1 MTAVQMM
8 TGQGGWP
15 LNVFLTPE
23 GKPFFGGTYFPPED
37 RHGRAGLPRILGAV
51 REAWTS
57 RREEIER
64 SAGGMAERIAETA
77 SAESPS
83 KGAAIGDA
91 EAALAAADLAAR
103 FDHAWGG
110 FGGAPKFPPH
120 GAIALLLREHR
131 RTGERVPLSM
141 ATSTLD
147 RMAMGGMYD
156 QFGGG
161 FARYS
166 VDERWLVP
174 HFEKMLYDQA
184 LLVPVYVDAW
194 LLTGAPLYRD
204 VVLETLDFVRRE
216 LTDPGGGF
224 WSSLDADSGGHEG
237 SFYVWTPAEIDA
249 VLGAGEGA
257 ALAATYGI
265 TPEGN
270 FEGKS
275 IAHLSDTKE
284 RARLASAR
292 EKLLRARASRV
303 RPATDDKVLA
313 AWNGLAITG
322 LLAAWRATGHDPAL
336 ALALRVAAFLRDCMI
351 ASGTVTTVR
360 RVHHEGVT
368 KELEGTLDDYAF
380 CADAFLELAEATGDR
395 AWWDLGARL
404 VATIR
409 TRFVEDKDGV
419 AVFYLSPPGDAL
431 LVHRPESHH
440 DSAIPAG
447 AAIAVRA
454 LLRLGLVAGD
464 ESALALAERY
474 LAQRLTGTTG
484 VNAWATS
491 ALVGALDLYLHAKVC
506 VVTAGTGRD
515 ELVTS
520 ARRVYAPTLCIAGA
534 WAQPS
539 ILEAKNPAADRA
551 RAFVCSG
558 PTCSPPTDESAELVA
573 ILADHS
579 PAAR

>member
-1 MTAVQMM
+1 V
-8 TGQGGWP
+8 
-15 LNVFLTPE
+15 LSRVTPRSSPGE
-23 GKPFFGGTYFPPED
+23 EDQLAELRGKLF
-37 RHGRAGLPRILGAV
+37 
-51 REAWTS
+51 
-57 RREEIER
+57 
-64 SAGGMAERIAETA
+64 
-77 SAESPS
+77 
-83 KGAAIGDA
+83 
-91 EAALAAADLAAR
+91 AAR
-103 FDHAWGG
+103 
-110 FGGAPKFPPH
+110 
-120 GAIALLLREHR
+120 
-131 RTGERVPLSM
+131 
-141 ATSTLD
+141 
-147 RMAMGGMYD
+147 
-156 QFGGG
+156 
-161 FARYS
+161 
-166 VDERWLVP
+166 
-174 HFEKMLYDQA
+174 
-184 LLVPVYVDAW
+184 
-194 LLTGAPLYRD
+194 
-204 VVLETLDFVRRE
+204 
-216 LTDPGGGF
+216 
-224 WSSLDADSGGHEG
+224 
-237 SFYVWTPAEIDA
+237 
-249 VLGAGEGA
+249 A
-257 ALAATYGI
+257 A
-265 TPEGN
+265 
-270 FEGKS
+270 
-275 IAHLSDTKE
+275 
-284 RARLASAR
+284 
-292 EKLLRARASRV
+292 RV
-303 RPATDDKVLA
+303 RPGTDDKVLA

-322 LLAAWRATGHDPAL
+322 LCAAWRATGHEPAL
-336 ALALRVAAFLRDCMI
+336 GLARRVATFVRDRMVEGDRI
-351 ASGTVTTVR
+351 A
-360 RVHHEGVT
+360 RVFHEGKT
-368 KELEGTLDDYAF
+368 KALDGTLDDYAF
-380 CADAFLELAEATGDR
+380 VAHGLLQLAQATGDR
-395 AWWDLGARL
+395 SWWDLGARL